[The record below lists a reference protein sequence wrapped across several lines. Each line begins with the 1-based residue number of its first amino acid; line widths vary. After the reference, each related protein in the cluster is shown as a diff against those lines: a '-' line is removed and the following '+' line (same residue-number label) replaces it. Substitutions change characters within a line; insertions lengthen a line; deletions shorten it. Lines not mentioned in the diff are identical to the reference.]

1 MCLRFIVNFFSDIW
15 NVIILFVS
23 LNHSEDSST
32 PLHFASAQGSVDM
45 VTLMKEAQPERFD
58 LALNTEDI
66 LKMTPLH
73 KAAIFDHVNV
83 VDFLINN
90 VSSLF

>member
-1 MCLRFIVNFFSDIW
+1 
-15 NVIILFVS
+15 
-23 LNHSEDSST
+23 
-32 PLHFASAQGSVDM
+32 M

-73 KAAIFDHVNV
+73 RAAIFDHVNV
-83 VDFLINN
+83 VEFLINN